1 MRDDTLTTVQ
11 LASLNCRR
19 NFDLEKVS
27 SYYIAKETKNKKGKK
42 TASG

>member
-19 NFDLEKVS
+19 NFDLEKELS
-27 SYYIAKETKNKKGKK
+27 GYYIAKWTK
-42 TASG
+42 